1 MVKNEL
7 FQYAINIFLDAHEM
21 NVLTTA
27 TAEFH

>member
-27 TAEFH
+27 TAVFH

>member
-7 FQYAINIFLDAHEM
+7 FQYAINIFLDANEM

-27 TAEFH
+27 TTGFH

>member
-7 FQYAINIFLDAHEM
+7 FQYAINIFLDAHKM

-27 TAEFH
+27 TAGFH